1 MNEPVAPW
9 KRIVFKRLVE
19 GDYKKLEAESNNAPT
34 GGGAR
39 DFRFSPMDRFWP
51 VFERMFPNQNSSGDL
66 EASLLWDG
74 GLITTTTIKKP
85 TPSRSNE
92 CRIAT
97 VHECCPSQFVPK
109 ETEKSIFLLAQD
121 SYGVRAL
128 FLTEAILTKRDW
140 SHATKRFFTQFLS
153 LPIPGNSTPA
163 GYVDFETNDQH
174 TNTPLKMQTA
184 PWNEFPPFEPFS
196 YQRIYY
202 GAPGTG
208 KSYRTNEI
216 AAAFPDT
223 IRTTFHPDSD
233 YASFVG
239 SYKPTMRMPKP
250 DEKTEIWT
258 LKPTVTGSTRIQEG
272 EHIPKG
278 VRIAYEFVPQAFTD
292 AYVQAWEKLA
302 KTPADGKPDAQ
313 FLVIEEINR
322 GNCAQVFG
330 DLFQLLDR
338 HDNGFSQ
345 YPINADAD
353 LRAHLEKRLSSATAD
368 PAIVARID
376 LMLAEA
382 KTKATWEDIRK
393 GNKLVLP
400 PNLFI
405 WATMNTSDQSLFP
418 MDSAFKRRWDWKY
431 VPITEHKEENYKI
444 EIDGATYDWWLFVK
458 AINERIFGA
467 TESEDKK
474 LGYFFVKA
482 EKKDGVNVIDAE
494 RFLNKVVFYLW
505 NDVFKNSEPEKAF
518 KFTRPDKKE
527 SIATFQDFFNEETGE
542 RDDAMLKA
550 FLAGLELD
558 SEESK
563 STEST
568 PPDAATD
575 ETGLDGSP
583 SGALADAPTAVDAPA
598 ASATDATEADG
609 GDTANA

>member
-1 MNEPVAPW
+1 MNEPVSPW
-9 KRIVFKRLVE
+9 KRIVFKRIAL
-19 GDYKKLEAESNNAPT
+19 GDIRKLKAESADSKT

-39 DFRFSPMDRFWP
+39 DFRFSPVNHFWP
-51 VFERMFPNQNSSGDL
+51 IFGQMFPSADGQGRLS
-66 EASLLWDG
+66 ASFLWEDH
-74 GLITTTTIKKP
+74 TTTTTLVHPP
-85 TPSRSNE
+85 TDSRPTE

-97 VHECCPSQFVPK
+97 VNECCPLGCLPP
-109 ETEKSIFLLAQD
+109 EDEDTLFLLAQEEN
-121 SYGVRAL
+121 GVHAFFITVGSL
-128 FLTEAILTKRDW
+128 KEKGW
-140 SHATKRFFTQFLS
+140 SNRIKRFLGHLLS

-163 GYVDFETNDQH
+163 GYVDFETNDH
-174 TNTPLKMQTA
+174 FSNTTTLTMKNL
-184 PWNEFPPFEPFS
+184 PWNEYPPFEPFA
-196 YQRIYY
+196 YQLIFY

-208 KSYRTNEI
+208 KSYQTNEI
-216 AAAFPDT
+216 VAAFSDT

-239 SYKPTMRMPKP
+239 CYKPSMKKRPRTTFSVSGTGFKV
-250 DEKTEIWT
+250 EKGPADPAE
-258 LKPTVTGSTRIQEG
+258 EDF
-272 EHIPKG
+272 
-278 VRIAYEFVPQAFTD
+278 IAYEFVPQAFTD

-302 KTPADGKPDAQ
+302 KTPAAGKPDAQ

-338 HDNGFSQ
+338 HDNGFSK

-353 LRAHLEKRLSSATAD
+353 LRAHLEKELSSGTAD
-368 PAIVARID
+368 PATVARID
-376 LMLAEA
+376 AMLAEA

-444 EIDGATYDWWLFVK
+444 EIDGATYDWWKFVK
-458 AINERIFGA
+458 AINERIFDA

-598 ASATDATEADG
+598 VSATDATEADG